1 MNLPREAFNVLFTAQ
16 GVVHESCRP
25 RFARSIRHSRY
36 QGFIGRGRG
45 ERLGDYLALSISCD
59 DQNTTVSFTT
69 THTHPETFAVF
80 LPGVA
85 ASSLQTLL
93 IESSLIS
100 PLDRLF

>member
-1 MNLPREAFNVLFTAQ
+1 MNPVDPGSLAPSGILD
-16 GVVHESCRP
+16 
-25 RFARSIRHSRY
+25 IRDLLDE
-36 QGFIGRGRG
+36 GGG

-59 DQNTTVSFTT
+59 GQNTTVSFTT
-69 THTHPETFAVF
+69 THSHPETFAVI

-100 PLDRLF
+100 SLDQLF